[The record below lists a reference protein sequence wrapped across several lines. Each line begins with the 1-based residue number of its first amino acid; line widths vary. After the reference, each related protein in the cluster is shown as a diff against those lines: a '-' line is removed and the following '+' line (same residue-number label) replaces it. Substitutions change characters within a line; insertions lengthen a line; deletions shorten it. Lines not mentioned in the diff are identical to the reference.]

1 MKKHFNKIASILI
14 CITFA
19 VFLLFIK
26 DRIDYIWGAICT
38 FASILKQFIYA
49 FAIAYI
55 LNFPY
60 RFLRKKVFGKINSEF
75 FQQKINK
82 PLSLVL
88 TYVIFLGL
96 VSFLTA
102 ILIPQLSENIS
113 ILVQNVPSYVKS
125 FNKTTDDVLTWA
137 HNSYNLDM
145 SIFDGVNKTVTEFLS
160 SLTNMNTITNI
171 YTAAVSTA
179 SFFYNWVMAFIIS
192 VYMLGSKEFL
202 CTQLKRAGAAFLPT
216 KWMPTIY
223 EIIDVSD
230 DKCGKFLVGKI
241 LDSAIIGMLCFI
253 CMTILGLPY
262 APLISVLVGICNII
276 PFFGPFIGGIP
287 SAALLLLID
296 PIFCLKFVIMIFILQ
311 QIDGNFIGPKVVGS
325 QVGLI
330 GFWSLF
336 SVIVG
341 GGMFG
346 ITGMILGTP
355 IFAAIYT
362 LVGRKT
368 DSRVIMKGE
377 NAQRVIDMP
386 VVKSGGL
393 MNMKAKVIK
402 NPRKKFNSAE
412 NSEQTTD
419 ENTENE

>member
-1 MKKHFNKIASILI
+1 MKKRFNKIASILI

-26 DRIDYIWGAICT
+26 DRIDYIWGALCT
-38 FASILKQFIYA
+38 FASILKPFIYA

-60 RFLRKKVFGKINSEF
+60 RFLRKKVFGKINNDF

-82 PLSLVL
+82 PISLVL

-223 EIIDVSD
+223 EIINVSD
-230 DKCGKFLVGKI
+230 DKCGKFLVGKV
-241 LDSAIIGMLCFI
+241 LDSAIVGVLCFI
-253 CMTILGLPY
+253 CLTIFGFPY
-262 APLISVLVGICNII
+262 APLISVLVAICNII
-276 PFFGPFIGGIP
+276 PFFGPFIGAIP
-287 SAALLLLID
+287 SASLLFLVDPALSFWFIIIIFLI
-296 PIFCLKFVIMIFILQ
+296 Q
-311 QIDGNFIGPKVVGS
+311 QLDGNFIGPKVVGS

-346 ITGMILGTP
+346 VTGMILGTP

-368 DSRVIMKGE
+368 DSRVLMKGE

-402 NPRKKFNSAE
+402 NPRKKNSTKTDE
-412 NSEQTTD
+412 MTTD
-419 ENTENE
+419 DNTDIE